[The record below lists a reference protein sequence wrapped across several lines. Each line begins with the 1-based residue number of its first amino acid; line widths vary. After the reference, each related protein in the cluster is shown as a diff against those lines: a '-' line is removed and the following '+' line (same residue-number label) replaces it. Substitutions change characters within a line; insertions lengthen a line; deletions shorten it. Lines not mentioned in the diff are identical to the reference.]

1 MSLFITTLES
11 DPLFFFSVVL
21 TVVVAI
27 TLHEL
32 AHGIAAIK
40 HGDQTPIHSGHMTL
54 NPLVHMG
61 PFSLIV
67 LAVAGI
73 AWGTMPIDPTRMRG
87 KYAEA
92 VVAAAGPAMN
102 LLLGLLGMAVLIVL
116 VKMWD
121 PSIVLGQV
129 LQRQTPSTV
138 STTQGNTLFFVLI
151 FSWINFVL
159 CMFNLMPVPPLDGS
173 HILAN
178 FNRDYRNFIYD
189 PQRQGL
195 ALMGLFI
202 VFFMA
207 RFFFDWSLQLAQ
219 TIYQTFV

>member
-1 MSLFITTLES
+1 MKLFITTLES

-32 AHGIAAIK
+32 AHGIAAIR
-40 HGDQTPIHSGHMTL
+40 HGDQTPIHAGHMTL

-73 AWGTMPIDPTRMRG
+73 AWGAMPIDPTRMRG

-102 LLLGLLGMAVLIVL
+102 LLLGLLGMAVLVVL

-121 PSIVLGQV
+121 PSITLDQIFA
-129 LQRQTPSTV
+129 RETPSTV
-138 STTQGNTLFFVLI
+138 STTQGNTLFFVWI
-151 FSWINFVL
+151 FCYINFVL

-195 ALMGLFI
+195 AMMGLLI

-207 RFFFDWSLQLAQ
+207 DFFFQWSRQLAQ
-219 TIYQTFV
+219 MIYQTFV